1 MARQAIVPR
10 SETDPGGFDRRERA
24 AIKDFNR
31 RIARIGKLYQGV
43 LDRLDFQAVTVNA
56 VYYEFR
62 TLPDVLAQ
70 MLDQT
75 AVLVDAILLEGGPNQ
90 LWFSQEYV
98 VPSYE
103 QGTAQSWANL
113 GAQTQTYQ
121 VAKPSLQSVLLSEPY
136 QRRLGLL
143 RAREFELMQGLSNT
157 VKSQMAQTLT
167 QGLAQGIGPR
177 EIGRRLSAQTGIE
190 QRRAQRIARTEVGQA
205 LRQARM
211 DEAQATSAQFDLPMK
226 MMHLSALSPTTR
238 ATHAARHGHL
248 YDVQDERNW
257 LGSDANSINC
267 FLPGTRVRG
276 RFVAGSKARYD
287 GVAVRLVAA
296 DGSELTV
303 TANHPVLTPAGLIV
317 ATELRKG
324 DYLYRYR
331 DQIEHPVGVTD
342 LHGQL
347 VEARIEQVVGSL
359 MQIGHSVFA
368 GVHAVDFHGDGA
380 ACEEQVEIVTTEGM
394 LVTNLDAK
402 AAKTLDKLQLEHPD
416 AVRSSPQSSALFDF
430 QGFDLPPSRRLG
442 VCSKS
447 LALFAGQ
454 SAHTQLGG
462 VASTPDCGAA
472 VAQASNKRRPAD
484 SESSRQSQD
493 GLAGQE
499 SGAYLVEIVDVQAFH
514 YAGPVFDLEEVS
526 GLMIAEGLIT
536 SNCKCSMTEVLV
548 DEKGEPLAPGI
559 VERTRRRGEEW
570 NDGQSD

>member
-75 AVLVDAILLEGGPNQ
+75 SVLVDAILLEGGPNQ

-121 VAKPSLQSVLLSEPY
+121 VAKPSLQSVLLSDPY

-177 EIGRRLSAQTGIE
+177 EIGRRLSAQTGLE

-211 DEAQATSAQFDLPMK
+211 DEAQATSAQFDLPLK
-226 MMHLSALSPTTR
+226 MMHLSALSPSTR

-257 LGSDANSINC
+257 LGSDANSI
-267 FLPGTRVRG
+267 
-276 RFVAGSKARYD
+276 
-287 GVAVRLVAA
+287 
-296 DGSELTV
+296 
-303 TANHPVLTPAGLIV
+303 
-317 ATELRKG
+317 
-324 DYLYRYR
+324 
-331 DQIEHPVGVTD
+331 
-342 LHGQL
+342 
-347 VEARIEQVVGSL
+347 
-359 MQIGHSVFA
+359 
-368 GVHAVDFHGDGA
+368 
-380 ACEEQVEIVTTEGM
+380 
-394 LVTNLDAK
+394 
-402 AAKTLDKLQLEHPD
+402 
-416 AVRSSPQSSALFDF
+416 
-430 QGFDLPPSRRLG
+430 
-442 VCSKS
+442 
-447 LALFAGQ
+447 
-454 SAHTQLGG
+454 
-462 VASTPDCGAA
+462 
-472 VAQASNKRRPAD
+472 
-484 SESSRQSQD
+484 
-493 GLAGQE
+493 
-499 SGAYLVEIVDVQAFH
+499 
-514 YAGPVFDLEEVS
+514 
-526 GLMIAEGLIT
+526 
-536 SNCKCSMTEVLV
+536 NCKCSMTEVLV